1 MVPMRVERVLEVV
14 TLGGE
19 KSHVV
24 VLVDE
29 EGKTALP
36 ITIGSSEAEAIA
48 IGMSGARPSRPL
60 THDLLLHVVEELGG
74 RIEQVLVHD
83 IRGETFI
90 GQVDVATSH
99 GVLEVDCRPSD
110 GIAIA
115 VRAGCPILA
124 DEEVLAKAGV
134 DPDRFRGGEES
145 SPPTWD

>member
-14 TLGGE
+14 TLDGE

-29 EGKTALP
+29 EAKTALP
-36 ITIGSSEAEAIA
+36 ITIGASEAEAIA
-48 IGMSGARPSRPL
+48 IGLSGARPPRPL
-60 THDLLLHVVEELGG
+60 THDLLLHVVRELGG

-90 GQVDVATSH
+90 GQVDVATAH

-124 DEEVLAKAGV
+124 DEEVLSKAGV
-134 DPDRFRGGEES
+134 DAERFRGGDDS
-145 SPPTWD
+145 PPPTWD